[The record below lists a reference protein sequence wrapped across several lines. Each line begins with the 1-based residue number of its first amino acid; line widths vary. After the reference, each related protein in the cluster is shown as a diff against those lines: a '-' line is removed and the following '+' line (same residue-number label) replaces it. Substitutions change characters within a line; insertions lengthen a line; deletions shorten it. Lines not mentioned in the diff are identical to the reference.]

1 MLYANTGLSAI
12 VPGVVLA
19 REAVCPP
26 MWDCLRLTNNTLIDQ
41 HLQHSTNHL
50 TGE

>member
-1 MLYANTGLSAI
+1 MLYANTELSAI
-12 VPGVVLA
+12 VPVLA
-19 REAVCPP
+19 METVYQPT
-26 MWDCLRLTNNTLIDQ
+26 WDHLRLTNNTLIDQ